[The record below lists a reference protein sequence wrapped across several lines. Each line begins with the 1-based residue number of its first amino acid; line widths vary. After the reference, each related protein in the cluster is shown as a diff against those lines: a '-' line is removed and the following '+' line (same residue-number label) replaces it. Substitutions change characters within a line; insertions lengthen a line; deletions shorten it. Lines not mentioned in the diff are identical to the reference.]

1 MGESG
6 IFSSPSS
13 PSISGSFFGHSSFA
27 AFSVAK
33 EGSVVNVTDL
43 VKDEE
48 ELKMFSPMGCG
59 SQTGAGTVSELAKAG
74 KGDGVVVM
82 GLGGVGL
89 CAIMSA
95 KIQGCHTIIG
105 IDRIASRL
113 DLAKELGATHV
124 INTSDASVDLIVEIR
139 KITKN
144 VGATIVI
151 DTTGNMELIKQG
163 VEFTAY
169 FGQFIILGVP
179 PRDGNL
185 EINLLSYMKVCELPL
200 PLYGDLC

>member
-1 MGESG
+1 MGEGG
-6 IFSSPSS
+6 IFSNSSS
-13 PSISGSFFGHSSFA
+13 PSIAGSFFGHSSFA
-27 AFSVAK
+27 ALSIVK
-33 EGSVVNVTDL
+33 ESSVVNVTDL

-59 SQTGAGTVSELAKAG
+59 FQTGAGTVSELAKAG
-74 KGDGVVVM
+74 EGDSVAVM

-105 IDRIASRL
+105 IDRIDERL
-113 DLAKELGATHV
+113 KLAKELGATHV
-124 INTSDASVDLIVEIR
+124 INTSDASVDLTAEIK
-139 KITKN
+139 KITKE

-151 DTTGNMELIKQG
+151 DTTGNMGLIKQG
-163 VEFTAY
+163 VEFTAH
-169 FGQFIILGVP
+169 FGQFIILGIP

-185 EINLLSYMKVCELPL
+185 EIHLLSYMQVGGLRQL
-200 PLYGDLC
+200 QGDRC

>member
-1 MGESG
+1 M
-6 IFSSPSS
+6 
-13 PSISGSFFGHSSFA
+13 
-27 AFSVAK
+27 
-33 EGSVVNVTDL
+33 NVTDL

-59 SQTGAGTVSELAKAG
+59 SQTGAETVSELAKAG